1 MSSEASV
8 STSSSSRI
16 RQFGLYR
23 TIDARTEEFLRLS
36 RKRQIKQGCACAAVS
51 TAITVTVVIVILL
64 IYEYAIAV
72 ESSLVQSIR
81 RANRKLD
88 ITNVSND
95 TPFADRLDRSYFG
108 FDQDYYERMPLL
120 VNAMQENSYI
130 DPTIDTAHEHREN
143 YLKPPTPVPTLKTNY
158 VTHVRRTSPRPFFF
172 EYKSPTPVPFSKTY
186 KSKSWIESYRN
197 AQRLKNIQQVIKYLE
212 KTINAKIGDMYTLPS
227 SKQIAFTG
235 LYLEP
240 SVLRDK
246 SQESEHD
253 LSVGSSEK
261 VGFVNSNHQA
271 DPLFKYKPD
280 SPGEVNL
287 LADGFLQFS
296 PNSGGR
302 RDLPHIPMFRP
313 IPSHKRAC
321 HGQGCDTKK
330 LPNILSSPSSS
341 ETHYDETSNFSQAKS
356 FSVMLNL
363 FPLKSH
369 SGEETKK
376 IDHVKKTPLDKIYLT
391 TSKPLI
397 LFKRKS
403 TSRRRTIPT
412 KRPRIAKEHKV
423 LFNDVENNINSREKI
438 NESAAGSNMIVQ
450 INLYTPDKKS
460 ETSTTTTE
468 INKIKEHVTSST
480 ETNIMNFIPTRTTEL
495 PFLLSTTQ
503 VEDYHVGSS
512 GIIPV
517 DARVPPPT
525 TQPPVLP
532 QVTTVL
538 PFFDVTLTSTEGV
551 WFTKPPDILKFSHE
565 DAKIPE
571 EYRKYRESDVS
582 DNIFSDI
589 NRRNFRSG
597 FEMGDFESR
606 TLVTRLKNEQEY
618 FDTTTIHEETTEQTT
633 TTTQNNGHY
642 RSFNHKPKIL
652 SSLLDPNS
660 EMNRKRRLN
669 LYAKGF
675 RRASFSRDYVEIQR
689 NSTNS
694 SED

>member
-1 MSSEASV
+1 MF
-8 STSSSSRI
+8 
-16 RQFGLYR
+16 Q
-23 TIDARTEEFLRLS
+23 
-36 RKRQIKQGCACAAVS
+36 
-51 TAITVTVVIVILL
+51 VILL

-81 RANRKLD
+81 RANRKLNTTN
-88 ITNVSND
+88 ITND

-120 VNAMQENSYI
+120 VNAMQENSYV
-130 DPTIDTAHEHREN
+130 DPTIDITHEQRGN
-143 YLKPPTPVPTLKTNY
+143 YLKPPKLIPTLKT
-158 VTHVRRTSPRPFFF
+158 THKTAHVRRTSPRPFIF

-186 KSKSWIESYRN
+186 RSKSWIESYRN

-240 SVLRDK
+240 SVLQDK
-246 SQESEHD
+246 SHESEQD
-253 LSVGSSEK
+253 LAVDSSNK
-261 VGFVNSNHQA
+261 VGFVQSNHQS
-271 DPLFKYKPD
+271 DPLFRYKPD
-280 SPGEVNL
+280 NPGEVNL
-287 LADGFLQFS
+287 LADGFLRFS
-296 PNSGGR
+296 PNPNFGGR
-302 RDLPHIPMFRP
+302 TELTNIPMFRP
-313 IPSHKRAC
+313 IPSNKRTC
-321 HGQGCDTKK
+321 HGYGCETRKITDSI
-330 LPNILSSPSSS
+330 PIPSSTEKS
-341 ETHYDETSNFSQAKS
+341 YDESSNFSQAKT

-363 FPLKSH
+363 FPLKPH
-369 SGEETKK
+369 SREETKK
-376 IDHVKKTPLDKIYLT
+376 MDTNKTPLDQIYLT

-403 TSRRRTIPT
+403 TNLSRRRTIPP
-412 KRPRIAKEHKV
+412 KRPRILKEHKM
-423 LFNDVENNINSREKI
+423 LHEIENNINSREKI

-450 INLYTPDKKS
+450 INLYTPNEKT
-460 ETSTTTTE
+460 ETTSTTE
-468 INKIKEHVTSST
+468 INNNMKELVTSST
-480 ETNIMNFIPTRTTEL
+480 ESNIMNFIPSRTTEV
-495 PFLLSTTQ
+495 PFLLSTSQ

-517 DARVPPPT
+517 EARAPPPP
-525 TQPPVLP
+525 PPVFP
-532 QVTTVL
+532 QATTL
-538 PFFDVTLTSTEGV
+538 SPFFDVTLSNTEAA

-589 NRRNFRSG
+589 NRRNFRGS

-606 TLVTRLKNEQEY
+606 TLVTKLKNEHER
-618 FDTTTIHEETTEQTT
+618 FETTTSALRGESTTEPT
-633 TTTQNNGHY
+633 TTTQINGHY
-642 RSFNHKPKIL
+642 RSVNQKPNIL
-652 SSLLDPNS
+652 STLLDPNS

-675 RRASFSRDYVEIQR
+675 RRANFSRDYVEIQR
-689 NSTNS
+689 NSTSVENI
-694 SED
+694 DN